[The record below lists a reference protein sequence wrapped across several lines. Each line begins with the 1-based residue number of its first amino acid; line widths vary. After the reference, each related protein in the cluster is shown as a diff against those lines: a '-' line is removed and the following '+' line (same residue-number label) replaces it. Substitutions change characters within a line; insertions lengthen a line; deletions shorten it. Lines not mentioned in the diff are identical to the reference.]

1 MASGNKIP
9 YVIEVA
15 LQGDIARSRQAMQDL
30 SKVLNTAFTTR
41 TNTGQSVAADLRDIE
56 TVLGRIQNSASKPI
70 RGNWGM
76 DTLISDS
83 ELATGKIEELIQKLQ
98 NFRDFGDKKER
109 FKLIDEQQLNAF
121 NTLNDK
127 VNEYKDNLK
136 SLSSIQDKYNK
147 KLEEINSIKNK
158 ANSNDKVNQL
168 MGFSKNRPEG
178 RKYKEPEGGFDSVI
192 NSANEDIVAIL
203 NNYKKG
209 SKIKNYLGA
218 SESKQKQWENS
229 YIKEAQKRQSE
240 YSQEIIKLTE
250 KQQLGIITDTEVKQ
264 LDEYREKIGKVSL
277 EIQELEKLKEKAR
290 IASYKKGH
298 NAEIDRINEEVKAR
312 QKEADELKK
321 ILEDRNT
328 LFNNQGEVVDFQLT
342 EEQIASLEP
351 IFEKLGITVSDT
363 GMKYSELQNAVAQA
377 DQELDKE
384 SREIIDGVV
393 VGLNEQARA
402 QREVTNETKKGVEV
416 NKEQNEQLSKIEGIK
431 NRIAMFTGFYGA
443 LNLTRRAVRQAIT
456 TIKELDEQ
464 MTQMAVVTSSTISD
478 YWKQLPEYTRRANEF
493 GMAIKDVYAADTLY
507 YQQGL
512 KTQQVIEVSNE
523 TLKLAR
529 IAALDTAEA
538 TDRLTAAMRGF
549 SMVVGQESAERVND
563 VFSKLAAITASNVE
577 EISKAMTKTASIA
590 HSAGMEFETTAAFL
604 SQIIETTRES
614 AETAGTAMKTVIA
627 RFGELKKA
635 PSEIGE
641 VEGEIVDANK
651 IETALRSVGIAL
663 RDAQGQFRDLDDVFL
678 ELSAKWGGLDK
689 NTQRYIATIAAGS
702 RQQSRFIAMMQN
714 YSRTMEL
721 VSAANNSAGT
731 STEQF
736 AKTMDSLKNK
746 LNGLK
751 NAWDTF
757 TMGILQSDV
766 FKYLVDSGTTILNI
780 INQIFKTVD
789 KIADAINL
797 PIIGAITRLGA
808 LIGLMYGLKK
818 VINGYVIP
826 GIQKL
831 IVTKKVENKTT
842 EEGAGAIAAET
853 GALATHAKMVEADTA
868 AIVANNAAR
877 SQGVGA
883 RIASSFSTA
892 GSNIAAGITTG
903 ATTVASGFSKVL
915 TTIGTTLSSIIS
927 KLIAAIPYILIIGAG
942 VAAILAAINLI
953 KSAIGSI
960 KYNSQ
965 EEKFKRDKEALEGY
979 KKAIDETK
987 KSLDELNTAQDNYN
1001 SLVEELNKL
1010 SVGSSEWRNQ
1020 LQKVNSE
1027 VLDLVKKYKELAK
1040 YTSRDNLT
1048 GQLSIKEEGFTQV
1061 KNSKNKDLLS
1071 LQRLELMQMRKV
1083 YKNEAKERED
1093 EYIDKYKSLGE
1104 KLNKYS
1110 LETLQSTLLDTDALA
1125 TLANTY
1131 DKSITTIQSAIQE
1144 LISNKE
1150 AMELN
1155 SEQLNILTQSM
1166 ASEDENEVIPQ
1177 IIYEAELNSRVTT
1190 KAIQDFANAL
1200 HEGAEY
1206 EDNEKYQEIAKEL
1219 GINEN
1224 EYKGK
1229 SDKEALAGLLGA
1241 LEGKTFQEG
1250 IELYSDAA
1258 KAAIWGGNR
1267 KDIEKTVSELY
1278 LRRKT
1283 SKELLEDW
1291 NNNRVTYTKKYSKA
1305 EEAFFSKDFS
1315 SLSTDEI
1322 KSLKLNSEDVTL
1334 AVENGVIDSKYVTPM
1349 VDNPLDITKILE
1361 GILDTSQW
1369 GKFSNIYYSKLEE
1382 GKNYTVEEMEKLIAK
1397 VYEEA
1402 YGTGTPGEKLWENLP
1417 EDRKAAILSGIQS
1430 STYAVDIKEV
1440 AKDIDEQLYS
1450 KYFKTSLG
1458 DVTGISALKESF
1470 TQIQNGTEQALLD
1483 RIQQIWL
1490 RGGKKSSTLGTFST
1504 LYDDLIGE
1512 NSAKNEEKIAEI
1524 LNLYDWT
1531 NSRDLDKMGEQLK
1544 QTGLIEDSVID
1555 NFIKQLKDLANA
1567 VDNVSFDDIVNGL
1580 NLMSKTFKEI
1590 REGTFGGTF
1599 DQDTYDKIIS
1609 SFGGRFFNREEF
1621 VKTDNGFKFKGTNK
1635 QLMKKMSSTFGAGL
1649 PLEEYLNTVEEQI
1662 GVFSE
1667 IKETKDINLNTGK
1680 ALKESLMKYLEGK
1693 SQEDIDRIVKYL
1705 NLEGLYNA
1713 TEVEDLNLDEVKAF
1727 FENWILKQEDNK
1739 ELLAHWE
1746 EYLKQII
1753 GAIQTNAYKLV
1764 NNGYNEELA
1773 DSVFGAFDSEVVSEA
1788 SLNRWIE
1795 LREIMKQGGEQAKE
1809 YEEEWKQLTTDLAN
1823 ASGLNRAVKNMQ
1835 TSASKMKEALDGIGD
1850 SAVDTESELNEL
1862 NETASHL
1869 HIKTIEHENYKMG
1882 EAYRSLFALIGQE
1895 NEEAYLTLI
1904 QLIASSNG
1912 YFGDIYN
1919 ELMKKDSLQN
1929 EKLKE
1934 LAQLFEN
1941 LGFGHINAELNNL
1954 DWFSVKNFADQM
1966 NGKDNKDKDKNP
1978 WENPY
1983 DWLWNINE
1991 AINKQIY
1998 LRERLE
2004 RKYKMAVEDSTK
2016 ATQDLYEIS
2025 EKELANLKYQAE
2037 LEKVKGEN
2045 ARTELKM
2052 LMDEYKNYA
2061 KYVSVNQA
2069 TGQVQVDYEALNK
2082 VGWDSDRGSAFES
2095 FVSRISELAETSKD
2109 SITALED
2116 IYDQVKEIRDRGREQ
2131 YLALENRVKEDLIKE
2146 RQAEI
2151 DSISAINE
2159 SIQKAQNDMLESMR
2173 EQIDETRRIRENTD
2187 KQKDIE
2193 EKRQRLAYL
2202 QRDTSGANQVEILTL
2217 QEEINKDE
2225 LSYADTLVDQ
2235 SLQNIQTE
2243 NEKAAE
2249 ARQQQIDIMN
2259 FQLKVWEESGEI
2271 WNSVEALM
2279 NGYFEGGK
2287 AMTELIKK
2295 QENWVGLSRLQKE
2308 NFESELTEQ
2317 GKLAQL
2323 FHENNL
2329 HDDASE
2335 LLTEIEATTN
2345 SLNKLYDNGAI
2356 GNVKL
2361 DDGKWVP
2368 VTLHDYNPKEVDNN
2382 SIASAA
2388 LTLSEILELLSNYFD
2403 LNKKVPDASP
2413 NKVDWISSIGEGLYY
2428 QGKDY
2433 DDLIGAVSSFKGK
2446 IKELNQLTES
2456 QLAALVTVLRNAGWN
2471 INDSRVKNFDYTKYA
2486 TGGLTTQTGPAWLD
2500 GTPSNPEYVLNPQ
2513 QTRAFFNLV
2522 DSIVALG
2529 SGTNNLPSGD
2539 NYFDININV
2548 DELASDY
2555 DVDQLADRIRQTILE
2570 DSQYRNVNFVAALR

>member
-1 MASGNKIP
+1 MT
-9 YVIEVA
+9 
-15 LQGDIARSRQAMQDL
+15 D
-30 SKVLNTAFTTR
+30 
-41 TNTGQSVAADLRDIE
+41 
-56 TVLGRIQNSASKPI
+56 
-70 RGNWGM
+70 
-76 DTLISDS
+76 
-83 ELATGKIEELIQKLQ
+83 
-98 NFRDFGDKKER
+98 
-109 FKLIDEQQLNAF
+109 
-121 NTLNDK
+121 
-127 VNEYKDNLK
+127 
-136 SLSSIQDKYNK
+136 YNK

-158 ANSNDKVNQL
+158 ANSNDKINQL
-168 MGFSKNRPEG
+168 MGFSKNRPE
-178 RKYKEPEGGFDSVI
+178 KYKEPEGGFDSVI

-240 YSQEIIKLTE
+240 YSQEITKLTE

-298 NAEIDRINEEVKAR
+298 NAEIDRINEEIKAR

-627 RFGELKKA
+627 RFGELKKV

-766 FKYLVDSGTTILNI
+766 FKYLVDAGTAILNV
-780 INQIFKTVD
+780 INQIFKLID
-789 KIADAINL
+789 KLDI
-797 PIIGAITRLGA
+797 PILSAAARLGA

-826 GIQKL
+826 GIKNL
-831 IVTKKVENKTT
+831 IVTKKVAEKTSEQQIGDT
-842 EEGAGAIAAET
+842 IAET
-853 GALATHAKMVEADTA
+853 GALAAHTKAVEADTV
-868 AIVANNAAR
+868 AITANNAAKN
-877 SQGVGA
+877 QGIKA
-883 RIASSFSTA
+883 SFSNA
-892 GSNIAAGITTG
+892 YSNILTSTKSGVTK
-903 ATTVASGFSKVL
+903 VASKMGNGLV
-915 TTIGTTLSSIIS
+915 TIGGALSSILS
-927 KLIAAIPYILIIGAG
+927 KLIAAVPYILIIGGAIAAMV
-942 VAAILAAINLI
+942 VAFKII
-953 KSAIGSI
+953 KGLVNSA
-960 KYNSQ
+960 KFNSQ
-965 EEKFKRDKEALEGY
+965 EEKIKRDKEALESY
-979 KKAIDETK
+979 KKAVEETK
-987 KSLDELNTAQDNYN
+987 SAIEELSTAQENYQ
-1001 SLVEELNKL
+1001 SLVNDLNKL
-1010 SVGSSEWRNQ
+1010 TVGTSEWKNQ
-1020 LQKVNSE
+1020 LIKVNDE
-1027 VLDLVKKYKELAK
+1027 VLNLVKNYKEL
-1040 YTSRDNLT
+1040 TPFVNRNSVT
-1048 GQLSIKEEGFTQV
+1048 GQLSISDAGWTAVSEKQ
-1061 KNSKNKDLLS
+1061 KRDLEKI
-1071 LQRLELMQMRKV
+1071 QRLEIRQQRKV
-1083 YKNEAKERED
+1083 YQDEAQLKKQSFIRSYGHDLSIELFN
-1093 EYIDKYKSLGE
+1093 KSTE
-1104 KLNKYS
+1104 
-1110 LETLQSTLLDTDALA
+1110 ELQNLLLDNNSIEALSE
-1125 TLANTY
+1125 TFGESQNT
-1131 DKSITTIQSAIQE
+1131 IRGAISQ
-1144 LISNKE
+1144 LIENRE
-1150 AMELN
+1150 AMQLN
-1155 SEQLNILTQSM
+1155 TEQLNILSQSIDT
-1166 ASEDENEVIPQ
+1166 EEENTAPQ
-1177 IIYEAELNSRVTT
+1177 IAIERRVDEKLKENYSNILEQFRKGSTYEFNDIFKQIAREYGVDEMTIKGKGDKELLAGIAGIVEGLSWKEGVEKYSSQTGWWSGTRGDMEAYVVKTYLEKKYTDEVTEDKDFAKSYTKTATMFLNGDIGNIPIEDLRNMSISQADINAGIKAGVLDKQQYSGIIDNSLEEFLYNVGFGGLVKGYDPNMVHDEGEAYKEIQKAYEAGEDLADAIRNLYKKYGKEISEQDYENIKSHLKYDVLDPDKVAEKQLRKIYSGYFESYVTT
-1190 KAIQDFANAL
+1190 PYGESYYDPNKS
-1200 HEGAEY
+1200 
-1206 EDNEKYQEIAKEL
+1206 KY
-1219 GINEN
+1219 
-1224 EYKGK
+1224 
-1229 SDKEALAGLLGA
+1229 
-1241 LEGKTFQEG
+1241 
-1250 IELYSDAA
+1250 
-1258 KAAIWGGNR
+1258 
-1267 KDIEKTVSELY
+1267 
-1278 LRRKT
+1278 
-1283 SKELLEDW
+1283 SKELQ
-1291 NNNRVTYTKKYSKA
+1291 
-1305 EEAFFSKDFS
+1305 
-1315 SLSTDEI
+1315 
-1322 KSLKLNSEDVTL
+1322 NS
-1334 AVENGVIDSKYVTPM
+1334 
-1349 VDNPLDITKILE
+1349 
-1361 GILDTSQW
+1361 
-1369 GKFSNIYYSKLEE
+1369 F
-1382 GKNYTVEEMEKLIAK
+1382 
-1397 VYEEA
+1397 
-1402 YGTGTPGEKLWENLP
+1402 
-1417 EDRKAAILSGIQS
+1417 
-1430 STYAVDIKEV
+1430 
-1440 AKDIDEQLYS
+1440 EQL
-1450 KYFKTSLG
+1450 TS
-1458 DVTGISALKESF
+1458 T
-1470 TQIQNGTEQALLD
+1470 TQQALLNRID
-1483 RIQQIWL
+1483 RMWQRNGQDYTRL
-1490 RGGKKSSTLGTFST
+1490 GVFNDLYGGMTSNLS
-1504 LYDDLIGE
+1504 GE
-1512 NSAKNEEKIAEI
+1512 NERKFADI

-1531 NSRDLDKMGEQLK
+1531 NKDDLEKMRVQLK
-1544 QTGLIEDSVID
+1544 KEKDTFGYTESQIDRFVDELNTLNKAVKKIDLTELINGLNTFGNIVNQLRTGVFEGKFSEEEYKKMIENYSHLFNPEDFVKTLEGAYIFNGTNEELQRRLSSTFDIPVPAKELVDATGQQLGVFEKIGETKEIYAETVHALQDSLKDTLGKMPEETRNAIIDGLGLSGIWDMAQATPELIEAVRTFYETWVLKQDENKDAIAHFDELRGQALGVAQENAYQLTQKYTKTGAD
-1555 NFIKQLKDLANA
+1555 TLLAQLKGNAAISEADIENYNKLNQIMAEGGDRAAMYRGEWNKLVTRLANA
-1567 VDNVSFDDIVNGL
+1567 AGVN
-1580 NLMSKTFKEI
+1580 KAA
-1590 REGTFGGTF
+1590 
-1599 DQDTYDKIIS
+1599 
-1609 SFGGRFFNREEF
+1609 
-1621 VKTDNGFKFKGTNK
+1621 TN
-1635 QLMKKMSSTFGAGL
+1635 MK
-1649 PLEEYLNTVEEQI
+1649 N
-1662 GVFSE
+1662 
-1667 IKETKDINLNTGK
+1667 
-1680 ALKESLMKYLEGK
+1680 
-1693 SQEDIDRIVKYL
+1693 
-1705 NLEGLYNA
+1705 
-1713 TEVEDLNLDEVKAF
+1713 
-1727 FENWILKQEDNK
+1727 
-1739 ELLAHWE
+1739 
-1746 EYLKQII
+1746 
-1753 GAIQTNAYKLV
+1753 
-1764 NNGYNEELA
+1764 
-1773 DSVFGAFDSEVVSEA
+1773 
-1788 SLNRWIE
+1788 
-1795 LREIMKQGGEQAKE
+1795 
-1809 YEEEWKQLTTDLAN
+1809 
-1823 ASGLNRAVKNMQ
+1823 
-1835 TSASKMKEALDGIGD
+1835 SASKIKSALDSIGD
-1850 SAVDTESELNEL
+1850 SAVDTHLELNEIQ
-1862 NETASHL
+1862 ETLTHF
-1869 HIKTIEHENYKMG
+1869 HIQGIEDLDYKLA
-1882 EAYRSLFALIGQE
+1882 EAYKSLFGFIKDG
-1895 NEEAYLTLI
+1895 NEEAYNNLI
-1904 QLIASSNG
+1904 QLVSLSNG
-1912 YFGDIYN
+1912 GMEDSIK
-1919 ELMKKDSLQN
+1919 LMKEESSLVN
-1929 EKLKE
+1929 DTTGNLTKLA
-1934 LAQLFEN
+1934 LLFEN
-1941 LGFGHINAELNNL
+1941 LGFGHIDAEKMNFHFDDFQAFLDELNGE
-1954 DWFSVKNFADQM
+1954 DK
-1966 NGKDNKDKDKNP
+1966 GKDENP

-2052 LMDEYKNYA
+2052 LMDEYKDYA

-2069 TGQVQVDYEALNK
+2069 TGQVQVDYEALDK
-2082 VGWDSDRGSAFES
+2082 TGWDSDRGSAFES
-2095 FVSRISELAETSKD
+2095 FVSRVSELAETSKD

-2308 NFESELTEQ
+2308 NFEDELTEQ

-2345 SLNKLYDNGAI
+2345 SLNKLYEDGAI

-2361 DDGKWVP
+2361 DDGKWIP
-2368 VTLHDYNPKEVDNN
+2368 VTLKDYNPKGDDDSSKSGLGKILSDIFALLRDSFLPKLTGTKGSDNQRADYLA
-2382 SIASAA
+2382 SIGQN
-2388 LTLSEILELLSNYFD
+2388 LQRGNKGTLRQLELVMGGEEGDIDLLS
-2403 LNKKVPDASP
+2403 
-2413 NKVDWISSIGEGLYY
+2413 IEGLIELDQALRKYKNIFTTEAQRELQTIY
-2428 QGKDY
+2428 KKWAAT
-2433 DDLIGAVSSFKGK
+2433 LPKN
-2446 IKELNQLTES
+2446 KE
-2456 QLAALVTVLRNAGWN
+2456 
-2471 INDSRVKNFDYTKYA
+2471 
-2486 TGGLTTQTGPAWLD
+2486 GGLNTYTGPAWLD
-2500 GTPSNPEYVLNPQ
+2500 GTPTKPEAVLNAD
-2513 QTRAFFNLV
+2513 QTRAFYALV
-2522 DSIVALG
+2522 NGVSALTDST
-2529 SGTNNLPSGD
+2529 SHNNGGD